1 MHTYWNPDNA
11 RDVHVF
17 VALLLPKKQSIFSS
31 FSSPILS
38 YFMIAAPTIHHH
50 HHMVPGESVVG
61 LVHAEVD

>member
-17 VALLLPKKQSIFSS
+17 VALSLTQKTVKIFIIQFSDSI
-31 FSSPILS
+31 
-38 YFMIAAPTIHHH
+38 FMIAAPTIHHH
-50 HHMVPGESVVG
+50 HHMVPEETVVG